1 MSAELELVL
10 SRLEAVRERQ
20 NGQWSARC
28 PAHDDKGPSLSVRLG
43 QNGGVLVHCFA
54 ACTVSEIVASLGLE
68 LSDLFP
74 PRERPAGA
82 PMRTPS
88 LLTDRQALELADDEL
103 TFAAI
108 FLTGVMHG
116 VTPLPVDVDRFRI
129 CTGRVCW
136 LRRQMTR
143 DKS

>member
-1 MSAELELVL
+1 VL
-10 SRLEAVRERQ
+10 CRLDGVRERQ
-20 NGQWSARC
+20 HGQWSARC
-28 PAHDDKGPSLSVRLG
+28 PAHEDKGPSLSVRLG
-43 QNGGVLVHCFA
+43 HNGGVLLHCFA
-54 ACTVSEIVASLGLE
+54 ACTAAEIVASMGLK

-74 PRERPAGA
+74 PRERPVGA

-88 LLTDRQALELADDEL
+88 LLTDRQALELAADEL
-103 TFAAI
+103 MFASI
-108 FLTGVMHG
+108 LLTNVFDHG
-116 VTPLPVDVDRFRI
+116 VLPRSADVDRLRQ